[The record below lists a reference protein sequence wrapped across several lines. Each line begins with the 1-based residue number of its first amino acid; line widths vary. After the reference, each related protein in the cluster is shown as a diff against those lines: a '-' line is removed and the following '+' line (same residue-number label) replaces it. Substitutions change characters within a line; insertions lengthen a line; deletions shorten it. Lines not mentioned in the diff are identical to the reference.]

1 MLKCYSLSGP
11 SRTSIVITNPPHHS
25 GRCGMLT
32 KHLLEKKKP
41 SVKQLQPPH
50 RGSTQLSSP
59 FIPLLGECSPG
70 GKSMAG
76 NPRTLPLSPTL
87 AISSRLGLGVAELK
101 SNESVIGS
109 LSWDA
114 AATLQSLKNIS

>member
-1 MLKCYSLSGP
+1 
-11 SRTSIVITNPPHHS
+11 
-25 GRCGMLT
+25 MLT
-32 KHLLEKKKP
+32 KHLSKKKKAL
-41 SVKQLQPPH
+41 SQAAASPH

-59 FIPLLGECSPG
+59 FIPLLGERSAG

-101 SNESVIGS
+101 SN
-109 LSWDA
+109 
-114 AATLQSLKNIS
+114 